1 VGRNKEQ
8 FEYTDTQMTN
18 VGLGIWYDTFMKR
31 FKNPTKYPSKYTPE
45 ERDRIMKENKIGPY
59 RTWEFDINRWN
70 QIIDEVEDY
79 NSTRMITAGVTYY
92 RNVYSD
98 EAQFLSD
105 EEIINRGLYKQ
116 LYQDRA
122 NEAHE
127 FRRENKE
134 LEKNAYSEE
143 FVK

>member
-1 VGRNKEQ
+1 MGRNKEQ